1 MLFNSLQF
9 LIFFPIVVALYYGL
23 PQRRRWVLLLVASYY
38 FYMSWKP
45 EYVVL
50 IMISTAVDYVAG
62 RRMGLL
68 KERSQR
74 RKYLV
79 LSLVSNLG
87 LLFAFKYFNFFSA
100 SVQVFFDAI
109 SLPVELPV
117 LNVLLPVGIS
127 FYTFQT
133 LSYTI
138 DVYRGR
144 IEPEKHLGIFA
155 VYVAFFPQLVAG
167 PIERAGHLLPQ
178 FFDEHRFDPRSV
190 AAGLKLMLWGYF
202 LKMVIADRA
211 AIVVDQVYGNL
222 SSYTGMPLL
231 VATYLFSF
239 QIYCDFAGYSFIAIG
254 TAKILGFD
262 LMDNFRRPYLSQSV
276 REFWTRWHI
285 SLSTWFRDYLYIPL
299 GGNRVQAGRWAFNL
313 MITFIISGLWHGAN
327 WTFLVWGALHGAY
340 VLISHLTSG
349 LRHRTVELLR
359 LSKVPRVHT
368 VLRVLFTFHL
378 AAFAWIFFRAPSLPE
393 AWYVV
398 THMFRGLG
406 QGPYGFSIGGPDNFV
421 LVVLAIAFMELVHL
435 FEESSQMRHFLDD
448 KPGLVRWP
456 VYVTIAL
463 VILLFGI
470 FEETQFIYFQF

>member
-1 MLFNSLQF
+1 M
-9 LIFFPIVVALYYGL
+9 
-23 PQRRRWVLLLVASYY
+23 
-38 FYMSWKP
+38 
-45 EYVVL
+45 
-50 IMISTAVDYVAG
+50 
-62 RRMGLL
+62 
-68 KERSQR
+68 
-74 RKYLV
+74 
-79 LSLVSNLG
+79 
-87 LLFAFKYFNFFSA
+87 
-100 SVQVFFDAI
+100 
-109 SLPVELPV
+109 

-138 DVYRGR
+138 DIYRGR

-178 FFDEHRFDPRSV
+178 FFDEHRFDPRAV

-313 MITFIISGLWHGAN
+313 MITFVISGLWHGAN

-340 VLISHLTSG
+340 VLFSHLTSG

-359 LSKVPRVHT
+359 LSRVPRVHT

-406 QGPYGFSIGGPDNFV
+406 QGPYGFSIGGPDSFV

-448 KPGLVRWP
+448 KPRLVRWP
-456 VYVTIAL
+456 VYVAIAL